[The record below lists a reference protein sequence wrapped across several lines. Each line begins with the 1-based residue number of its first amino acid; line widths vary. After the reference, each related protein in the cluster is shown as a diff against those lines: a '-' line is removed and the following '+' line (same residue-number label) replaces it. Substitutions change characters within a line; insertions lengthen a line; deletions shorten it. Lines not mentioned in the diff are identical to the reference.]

1 MVPGRLRA
9 ERPQRSLNRARPRK
23 RGSGSLLVATAVLLL
38 LAAGLV
44 ALGFSLR
51 SDASDLRSEAAPEVA
66 QLHAQIETQRDD
78 VLALERLRRRAARV
92 GTSFTGL
99 IAAIRAQVDASNHA
113 AEATDF
119 VGDLFNSGDGDGAR
133 RALESDVM
141 TSALDDLDAKTR
153 AVARAVEQAREAT
166 ATLQVVG
173 SD

>member
-1 MVPGRLRA
+1 
-9 ERPQRSLNRARPRK
+9 
-23 RGSGSLLVATAVLLL
+23 LLVATAALLL

-44 ALGFSLR
+44 AVGFSLR
-51 SDASDLRSEAAPEVA
+51 SDASDLRSEAAPEVE
-66 QLHAQIETQRDD
+66 QLHAQIETQRGD
-78 VLALERLRRRAARV
+78 VLALERLRRRATRV
-92 GTSFTGL
+92 GTSFTSL
-99 IAAIRAQVDASNHA
+99 MAAIRAQVGASNHV

-141 TSALDDLDAKTR
+141 KSALDELEAKSR
-153 AVARAVEQAREAT
+153 SVARAVEQARDAT